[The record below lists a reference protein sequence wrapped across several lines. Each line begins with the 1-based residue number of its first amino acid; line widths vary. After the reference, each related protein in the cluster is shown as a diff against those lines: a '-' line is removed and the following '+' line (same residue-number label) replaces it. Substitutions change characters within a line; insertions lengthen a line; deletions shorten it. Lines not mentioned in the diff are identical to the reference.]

1 MIPASSL
8 TGYLGDLNRA
18 YESLTFVHFPG
29 TPLHDVESDIREM
42 ISSYLSDAGIFREKN
57 DIVNCYASLTYIHGW
72 LDAGIYL
79 GYTSGTTPPLFFPPD
94 DQEPEF
100 DPEQL
105 IEKTGRYARM
115 LEKAVVSV
123 QTGPEY
129 GSPLF
134 RAAICIL
141 DRTKK
146 TCSDLRLAQSSSYSE
161 KLGRYSYE
169 YGWLDTGLRA
179 GLFRIIAN
187 PDLFTTETTS
197 SL

>member
-1 MIPASSL
+1 MILASSL
-8 TGYLGDLNRA
+8 SEYLEDLNRA
-18 YESLTFVHFPG
+18 YGSLSSELSAG
-29 TPLHDVESDIREM
+29 TPLHDVESEIREM
-42 ISSYLSDAGIFREKN
+42 IRSYLSDACSFREKN

-72 LDAGIYL
+72 LDAGMYL
-79 GYTSGTTPPLFFPPD
+79 GYYTGTTPRLFLPLND
-94 DQEPEF
+94 RESGF
-100 DPEQL
+100 DPEPL

-115 LEKAVVSV
+115 LGTAVISV
-123 QTGPEY
+123 EVGPEF

-134 RAAICIL
+134 RAAVSIL

-146 TCSDLRLAQSSSYSE
+146 TCSDHRLIQSLSYSE

-187 PDLFTTETTS
+187 PELFTTETIRR
-197 SL
+197 L